1 VAKRPRPNRSNRL
14 PTIGLDDLV
23 REVAEAPAGEGL
35 YLRWSRGP
43 GHDRV
48 GQADQRSRD
57 GLTGLELPGLSASPL
72 RVEDWWGDRPL
83 RLWVA
88 RRVSD
93 YRHLREDRGPGV
105 RPWLLRGEETGRG
118 PDNEP
123 LVVCTS
129 ALAWISLDAVRECNR
144 IVDQASGADDWGPLA
159 RGDSAR

>member
-57 GLTGLELPGLSASPL
+57 GLTGLELPGLSGSPL